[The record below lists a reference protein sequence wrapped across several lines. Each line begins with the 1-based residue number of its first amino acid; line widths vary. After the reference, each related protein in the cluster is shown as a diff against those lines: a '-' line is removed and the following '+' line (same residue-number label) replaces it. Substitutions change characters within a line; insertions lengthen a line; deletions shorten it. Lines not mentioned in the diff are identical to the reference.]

1 MTTRAQ
7 IKRDLFA
14 AMKARATSRVAAL
27 RTLLGAIDN
36 AEAVPAEGSSPYVF
50 PVVGPAQDVPRQQLG
65 EAQIQAI
72 IQAEADDYVA
82 AIAEYERLG
91 QQESAADL
99 RARLEAL
106 QDYLPG

>member
-7 IKRDLFA
+7 IKKDLIE
-14 AMKARATSRVAAL
+14 AMRVRATARVAAL

-36 AEAVPAEGSSPYVF
+36 AGAVPAGESSPYGL

-65 EAQIQAI
+65 EEEIQTI
-72 IQAEADDYVA
+72 IQAEADDYAA

-91 QQESAADL
+91 QHESAADL
-99 RARLEAL
+99 RARLDAL
-106 QDYLPG
+106 QDYLGV